1 MKNLINEEIIRVK
14 ELMGILNEDITVNIP
29 EIIKSKLRSVETK
42 YNVKITDANVND
54 ELNQESQ
61 YYEDNGGE
69 DTKAREQ
76 IDKLVSKLK
85 QAFPKINKGVVSAYR
100 SYDKQVDTF
109 GSNIARD
116 GGVSKRQKYS
126 ALPGF
131 SQHHTGKTFDIVSV
145 EPSWWNEN
153 SDVKKWVVNNC
164 GDFGFKISY
173 PIDGVLRKAEP
184 WHLYYVGG
192 ESSGLIIT
200 KQTISNTKVDD
211 YYSSD
216 KVDPKLEK
224 ETVKQFKKVGC
235 NPTKDYSESPTFDE
249 IMKND
254 SKVIR
259 IGHKGKPVTEIQTKL
274 NGLGYDLGKCGI
286 DGLFGPKTKKVIEQF
301 QSDKGLNVSSSVN
314 KETLDKLKN
323 PGKKV
328 KSTIPKETNKIEV
341 SADVTNDNEYS
352 IIKSD
357 YKGKNVHVLFGGSH
371 TSTYSKNGADPSS
384 IQKYVKFLKPYSNNA
399 IIVITH
405 HMNTLDNVRKYVK
418 EKLDGAVVTSIAGFS
433 QGGKET
439 WRHSDNSSLKLVGLI
454 DPSTY
459 SIDLTLGPNT
469 YLVCDPNNWGP
480 DDFVGQVRKKLQW
493 YCAHKDDPK
502 YVGHVECTKGKRHMN
517 FDILEYFY
525 EKYGSRI

>member
-1 MKNLINEEIIRVK
+1 MMNLINEEISRVK
-14 ELMGILNEDITVNIP
+14 ELMGIITEDISVNIP
-29 EIIKSKLRSVETK
+29 QQIKSKLKDVERK
-42 YNVKITDANVND
+42 YNVTITDANVNA
-54 ELNQESQ
+54 ELKEEGQ
-61 YYEDNGGE
+61 YYEDNNGE
-69 DTKAREQ
+69 DTKARKQ

-85 QAFPKINKGVVSAYR
+85 QTFPNIKKGVVSSYR
-100 SYDKQVDTF
+100 SYDQQVDTF
-109 GSNIARD
+109 GGKIARD
-116 GGVSKRQKYS
+116 GGVSKRQRYS

-131 SQHHTGKTFDIVSV
+131 SQHHTGKTFDIISV
-145 EPSWWNEN
+145 EPSWWNQN
-153 SDVKKWVVNNC
+153 SDVKKWVADNC
-164 GDFGFKISY
+164 GKFGFKVSY
-173 PIDGVLRKAEP
+173 PSDGVLRKAEP

-192 ESSGLIIT
+192 ESSESST
-200 KQTISNTKVDD
+200 TTPTIPNSKVDD

-235 NPTKDYSESPTFDE
+235 TASRDYSESPTFDE
-249 IMKND
+249 IMKDD

-259 IGHKGKPVTEIQTKL
+259 IGHKGNPVTEIQKIL
-274 NGLGYDLGKCGI
+274 QSLGYNLGKCGV
-286 DGLFGPKTKKVIEQF
+286 DGLFGPKTKKALEQF
-301 QSDKGLNVSSSVN
+301 QSDRGLNVSSSVN
-314 KETLDKLKN
+314 GVTLTKLKN
-323 PGKKV
+323 PGDKV
-328 KSTIPKETNKIEV
+328 TVSTPSKDTQV

-371 TSTYSKNGADPSS
+371 TSTYSKNGADPSA

-439 WRHSDNSSLKLVGLI
+439 WRHADDSSLKLVGLI

-459 SIDLTLGPNT
+459 QTDVTFGSNT
-469 YLVCDPNNWGP
+469 YLVCDPNNWGSNG
-480 DDFVGQVRKKLQW
+480 FYGEVKNRLKW
-493 YCAHKDDPK
+493 YCQHKDDPK
-502 YVGHVECTKGKRHMN
+502 YVGHIECTKGKRHMN

-525 EKYGSRI
+525 QKYGSRI